1 MFFKILFSTYQ
12 KFFTFFFN
20 PQISECDFL
29 VDYENGQSTSLEP
42 IYSQD
47 TNHWKIEMSLD
58 FLDAPRS
65 HKLFRAF
72 YVPGTRGENGFCTF
86 GQYVLLRNVKRQSK

>member
-1 MFFKILFSTYQ
+1 M
-12 KFFTFFFN
+12 
-20 PQISECDFL
+20 SECDYL
-29 VDYENGQSTSLEP
+29 VDFENGQSSKLEP

-47 TNHWKIEMSLD
+47 SKKWHVEMSLD

-72 YVPGTRGENGFCTF
+72 YVPFTRSQEDGFCTF
-86 GQYVLLRNVKRQSK
+86 GQYVLLRNMKRRP

>member
-1 MFFKILFSTYQ
+1 M
-12 KFFTFFFN
+12 
-20 PQISECDFL
+20 
-29 VDYENGQSTSLEP
+29 DYENGQSTSLEP

-47 TNHWKIEMSLD
+47 TNHWKVEMSLD

-72 YVPGTRGENGFCTF
+72 YVPFTRNKEGFCTF
-86 GQYVLLRNVKRQSK
+86 GQYVLLRSIKNKLSENWSCEKEKDYVKFGKTNWYNYYWR